1 MNYNNCIQTEKGKV
15 SAILSLSYSP
25 EAAGNPVMCEL
36 AKKFDVTFNIL
47 KARFSIRKEGHL
59 VVEFTGEKAE
69 FDRGIEFLKKQGIT
83 VTKVSQKISRD
94 EESCLHCGVCTAL
107 CATGALSIDKQTRKV
122 CFDSS
127 KCSACGLCTKICPVK
142 AMHVEEED
150 ILA

>member
-1 MNYNNCIQTEKGKV
+1 MHYKNSNQTQEGQV

-25 EAAGNPVMCEL
+25 EAAGNPVMCNL

-59 VVEFTGEKAE
+59 IVELTGQKPD
-69 FDRGIEFLKKQGIT
+69 FDQGVTFLQNQGIT
-83 VTKVSQKISRD
+83 VNKVSQKISRD

-107 CATGALSIDKQTRKV
+107 CATGALWVDPQTRKV
-122 CFDSS
+122 NFDSD
-127 KCSACGLCTKICPVK
+127 KCSACGLCTKICPVQ

-150 ILA
+150 ILT